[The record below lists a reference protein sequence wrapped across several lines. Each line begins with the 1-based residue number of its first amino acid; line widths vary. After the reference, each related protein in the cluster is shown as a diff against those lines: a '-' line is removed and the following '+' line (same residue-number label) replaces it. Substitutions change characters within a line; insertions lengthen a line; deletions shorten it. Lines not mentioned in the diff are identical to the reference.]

1 MKAWHFV
8 NETLRDGR
16 PIPPDGEWLVHDGE
30 LVMCESGLHASER
43 ILDALIYAPGNTI
56 CRVEVDG
63 EILHDDDKLVAEKR
77 KILWRIEGEQVLTA
91 FARWCALQ
99 VVHLWD
105 APDVVIKYLTTGNE
119 NTRSAAWSAARSGV
133 FSAARYAASDAA
145 RSAARS
151 ADWAAAWAADWAAES
166 DAASDA
172 DWAAARS
179 AQETQLL
186 AMVEEARNGKTEWIF

>member
-30 LVMCESGLHASER
+30 LIMCGSGLHASVR

-119 NTRSAAWSAARSGV
+119 NTRA
-133 FSAARYAASDAA
+133 AASDAA
-145 RSAARS
+145 RYAAFSAAG
-151 ADWAAAWAADWAAES
+151 S
-166 DAASDA
+166 DA
-172 DWAAARS
+172 
-179 AQETQLL
+179 QEKQLL

>member
-8 NETLRDGR
+8 NDTLRDGR

-119 NTRSAAWSAARSGV
+119 NTRYAARYAARE
-133 FSAARYAASDAA
+133 AARYAASAAAREAAWDAA
-145 RSAARS
+145 RAA
-151 ADWAAAWAADWAAES
+151 ALDAAWAG
-166 DAASDA
+166 
-172 DWAAARS
+172 AAARDD
-179 AQETQLL
+179 QESQLL

>member
-30 LVMCESGLHASER
+30 LIMCGSGLHASVR

-119 NTRSAAWSAARSGV
+119 NTSDAAWSGAG
-133 FSAARYAASDAA
+133 SDA
-145 RSAARS
+145 
-151 ADWAAAWAADWAAES
+151 
-166 DAASDA
+166 
-172 DWAAARS
+172 
-179 AQETQLL
+179 QEKQLL

>member
-1 MKAWHFV
+1 MPARAHTPAGERNRKELEMNAWHFV
-8 NETLRDGR
+8 GEKLGDGR

-30 LVMCESGLHASER
+30 LVMCESGLHASVR
-43 ILDALIYAPGNTI
+43 LIDALIYAPGNTI

-119 NTRSAAWSAARSGV
+119 NTRAAASD
-133 FSAARYAASDAA
+133 AARYAA

-151 ADWAAAWAADWAAES
+151 ADWAADWA
-166 DAASDA
+166 AASDA

>member
-30 LVMCESGLHASER
+30 LIMCGSGLHASVR

-119 NTRSAAWSAARSGV
+119 NTRSAAWA
-133 FSAARYAASDAA
+133 
-145 RSAARS
+145 
-151 ADWAAAWAADWAAES
+151 
-166 DAASDA
+166 AASDA
-172 DWAAARS
+172 DWAAARYAAWS
-179 AQETQLL
+179 GAWSGAFSAAGSDAQEKQLL